1 MKKTIDKH
9 DFVQEFRNYNR
20 EDNFSREGLEALF
33 DYIEQYEEDTGLE
46 MELDVIAICCE
57 YTEYENI
64 QEFNENY
71 GKECET
77 IEDIEYYTQVIPL
90 SGDGFIIQDF

>member
-33 DYIEQYEEDTGLE
+33 DYIEQYEEETGLE
-46 MELDVIAICCE
+46 IELDVIAICCE

>member
-9 DFVQEFRNYNR
+9 DFIQEFRNYNR

-33 DYIEQYEEDTGLE
+33 DYMEQYEEETGLE
-46 MELDVIAICCE
+46 IELDVIAICCE

-64 QEFNENY
+64 QEFNESY

-77 IEDIEYYTQVIPL
+77 IEDITEYTQVIPL